1 MTIQKITI
9 PKRDFNGY
17 LVGFSKIKVVWECP
31 TCGGKMGEPQL
42 TPHVEDGFHGS
53 IHAWENQCGH
63 VTKYED
69 LKGHMQ

>member
-17 LVGFSKIKVVWECP
+17 LVGFRKINVVWKCP

-42 TPHVEDGFHGS
+42 TPHAEDGFYGS
-53 IHAWENQCGH
+53 IHTWENQCGH
-63 VTKYED
+63 ITKYGD
-69 LKGHMQ
+69 LKEHKQ